1 MKLPA
6 TVLCILT
13 AGFVLPS
20 APLFAQTN
28 ESSIEGADRVEYQLI
43 LPDEKTPESI
53 KPNEVNP
60 FSKNAQTGEDESS
73 SEENAVRDALMT
85 LPITGVSTDA
95 QGNRRLMLG
104 PIKLERGMI
113 VPPILPDQA
122 VNLRVNAI
130 TEQAIELVWI
140 EKKNTGLPPRAL
152 IIPFN
157 VKPTIRHRLP
167 VMAGGTGALGGVP
180 RVGTINPNLP
190 PSATPAASGG
200 DGASAG
206 SGQTPPIPSNT
217 PPPAA
222 ADANDP
228 AHPANML
235 MNLLLNK
242 SLPTQQNSANK

>member
-1 MKLPA
+1 MITLEKRL
-6 TVLCILT
+6 
-13 AGFVLPS
+13 
-20 APLFAQTN
+20 AQ
-28 ESSIEGADRVEYQLI
+28 EIVER
-43 LPDEKTPESI
+43 T
-53 KPNEVNP
+53 
-60 FSKNAQTGEDESS
+60 
-73 SEENAVRDALMT
+73 MC
-85 LPITGVSTDA
+85 
-95 QGNRRLMLG
+95 
-104 PIKLERGMI
+104 
-113 VPPILPDQA
+113 
-122 VNLRVNAI
+122 
-130 TEQAIELVWI
+130 
-140 EKKNTGLPPRAL
+140 

-167 VMAGGTGALGGVP
+167 VMAGGTSALGGVP
-180 RVGTINPNLP
+180 KVGTINPNLP